1 MHVSMCEC
9 VSVCVCESLCVC
21 ESMYE
26 CESEC
31 VCMCMSLSVCVYECV
46 CICMCVYMSV
56 CVSVCVCVCVCV
68 YVCVYVCVCMNHDYV
83 QVTIEDVIKEM
94 KLVFVCG
101 LWEAVFKSLRL
112 KGTTLLTGTDCSS
125 PLSAITEKSRQ
136 KAGNASELVSG
147 WLHEVTMNMSLM

>member
-1 MHVSMCEC
+1 MS
-9 VSVCVCESLCVC
+9 VCESLCVC
-21 ESMYE
+21 ENMYE

-46 CICMCVYMSV
+46 CMCAR
-56 CVSVCVCVCVCV
+56 
-68 YVCVYVCVCMNHDYV
+68 VCMNHDYV
-83 QVTIEDVIKEM
+83 QVTIEGVIKEM

-112 KGTTLLTGTDCSS
+112 KGTTLLTGSDCSS

-136 KAGNASELVSG
+136 EAGNASELVSG